1 MQQHDDIVL
10 ARYSTVVCG
19 GSLII
24 ERGCL
29 WSPSCQCTVRLPLIG
44 QTRSNFR
51 REFSLFWV
59 RPFLTEELQTHSTPH
74 WRRPGGGAL
83 DGWLASTRVQSSS
96 FSRARAPLPLL
107 RLRPRLVRLVLAASR
122 ASRSCSRFTRLASRC
137 SLHATTGEHKQA
149 QASKR
154 GCEVALH
161 PCAALTWRQRT
172 HRAAARCARVMR
184 ALCAESVCRVVTACR
199 RSPRSRSELQAS
211 AQPQTQTATVH
222 IVTVTLA
229 PFPQPQPALFLSL

>member
-161 PCAALTWRQRT
+161 LCRS
-172 HRAAARCARVMR
+172 HVAAANTPRGGALRARN
-184 ALCAESVCRVVTACR
+184 ACSVC
-199 RSPRSRSELQAS
+199 
-211 AQPQTQTATVH
+211 
-222 IVTVTLA
+222 
-229 PFPQPQPALFLSL
+229 